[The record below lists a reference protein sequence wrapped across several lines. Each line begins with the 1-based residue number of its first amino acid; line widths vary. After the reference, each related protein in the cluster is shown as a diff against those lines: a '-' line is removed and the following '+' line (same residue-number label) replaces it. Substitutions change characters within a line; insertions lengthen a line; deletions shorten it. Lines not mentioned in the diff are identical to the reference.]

1 MKVQYSN
8 MAAHDSKCKFAIRYL
23 LNNVRTWLYFHI
35 RWPWVKYHGFVRVM
49 KGSHFAHFDIKIGN
63 NVQFGDYC
71 DVATSVHF
79 GNNVLIA
86 GRVCFVGSHDHIY
99 DVPKS
104 YIWDN
109 PRGDNGLIVIEDDV
123 WIGNRVTVV
132 GPVKI
137 SRGAIIAA
145 GAVVTRDIPPC
156 EIWGGV
162 PARKIKDRFEFLNDK
177 TNHMRFLEEM
187 GGALIIN
194 INNIKEAA

>member
-1 MKVQYSN
+1 M
-8 MAAHDSKCKFAIRYL
+8 
-23 LNNVRTWLYFHI
+23 
-35 RWPWVKYHGFVRVM
+35 
-49 KGSHFAHFDIKIGN
+49 
-63 NVQFGDYC
+63 
-71 DVATSVHF
+71 
-79 GNNVLIA
+79 IA